1 MPQKTLAPKK
11 RTTNKT
17 SLGKELATRLSKF
30 VTELEK
36 TDDLKT
42 RFTVRTV
49 KLKLVPKN
57 YTAQMVRGV
66 RQQLRASQ
74 AVFAQFLGVSVSTVQ
89 DWEQGNKP
97 PRGSACRLMDE
108 IRTDPSYWNKRLQ
121 QLAVPAKA

>member
-1 MPQKTLAPKK
+1 MSQKTLSPKQRK
-11 RTTNKT
+11 AKK
-17 SLGKELATRLSKF
+17 SLGTELTARLQKF

-36 TDDLKT
+36 TDDLKA

-57 YTAQMVRGV
+57 YTAEMVRGV

-89 DWEQGNKP
+89 DWEQGSKP

-108 IRTDPSYWNKRLQ
+108 IRTDPGYWNKRLQ
-121 QLAVPAKA
+121 ELALPDKA

>member
-1 MPQKTLAPKK
+1 MSQKALARKK
-11 RTTNKT
+11 RATSKT
-17 SLGKELATRLSKF
+17 SLGKELTARLSKF

-42 RFTVRTV
+42 RFTCRTV
-49 KLKLVPKN
+49 KLQLVPKS
-57 YTAQMVRGV
+57 YSPAMVRSV

-108 IRTDPSYWNKRLQ
+108 IHTDPIYWNKRLQ
-121 QLAVPAKA
+121 ELAIPAQA

>member
-1 MPQKTLAPKK
+1 MSPKTFASKK
-11 RTTNKT
+11 RTSKT
-17 SLGKELATRLSKF
+17 SLGKELTTRLSKF
-30 VTELEK
+30 VTELER

-42 RFTVRTV
+42 RFTVRTI
-49 KLKLVPKN
+49 KLNLVPNN
-57 YTAQMVRGV
+57 YTAELVRGV

-108 IRTDPSYWNKRLQ
+108 IRTDPGYWNKRLQ
-121 QLAVPAKA
+121 ELAIPAKA